1 MTFGKV
7 LSPTKTLVGNAFKLS
22 LNTQRA
28 IISGGQFT
36 AYNMTHM
43 TFDPNIPVGY
53 YFKNDGPGIE
63 RNEGWHD
70 SGGDYAKKIAIPA
83 FTSFILGSQFPRLG
97 TLGGEVVTIEK
108 GSITVNGVSLTV
120 VNSQINKFSVAIIP
134 YTLEHTTFRNLQV
147 NDKVNLEFDVI
158 GKYVKRLTEVK

>member
-1 MTFGKV
+1 MILGER
-7 LSPTKTLVGNAFKLS
+7 LDGHLVQGHVDQ
-22 LNTQRA
+22 TA
-28 IISGGQFT
+28 ICI
-36 AYNMTHM
+36 
-43 TFDPNIPVGY
+43 
-53 YFKNDGPGIE
+53 GIE
-63 RNEGWHD
+63 EQNGSHL
-70 SGGDYAKKIAIPA
+70 
-83 FTSFILGSQFPRLG
+83 FTFEYESKLKN
-97 TLGGEVVTIEK
+97 VTIEK